1 MHLTLASFLHGF
13 EVARPSNDGVDMA
26 ESPGLATLKATPLEV
41 ILTPRLNSEPYG
53 Q

>member
-13 EVARPSNDGVDMA
+13 EVAKPSNDGVDMA

-41 ILTPRLNSEPYG
+41 ILTPRLNSELYG